1 MQKGDGH
8 AVALCEQ
15 VLMHVSR
22 ASGAPRASDMPELA
36 QQRLLADLELS
47 KMAIKPDWLA
57 RKIGLERKT

>member
-1 MQKGDGH
+1 
-8 AVALCEQ
+8 
-15 VLMHVSR
+15 MHVSR